1 MKERYNVAPWND
13 GKDAVCKAEDGK
25 YILYTDHLAEIR
37 EIVDTYD
44 LLIDQCDKKNSEL
57 EDERDGYRNGQQQ
70 VQDLLAKQIDNSLKL
85 AAENRRLREL
95 VDGATEVV
103 EISNF
108 TFPAQ
113 REWKAAWLKKAAKA
127 MKQDDWLK
135 ECQENDRLQAA
146 LSAAQG
152 EVERLRETL
161 DDIAHVGNY
170 EASQRAIDA
179 LKEAKGECHH
189 LTAYYNEEAD
199 NYYCSECHRG
209 MGIAYYNVAQALLKT
224 ERQKQEIQK
233 SPQTP

>member
-1 MKERYNVAPWND
+1 MGQLRILD
-13 GKDAVCKAEDGK
+13 QDAG
-25 YILYTDHLAEIR
+25 
-37 EIVDTYD
+37 D
-44 LLIDQCDKKNSEL
+44 LKVIWDSE
-57 EDERDGYRNGQQQ
+57 
-70 VQDLLAKQIDNSLKL
+70 K
-85 AAENRRLREL
+85 
-95 VDGATEVV
+95 
-103 EISNF
+103 
-108 TFPAQ
+108 
-113 REWKAAWLKKAAKA
+113 
-127 MKQDDWLK
+127 
-135 ECQENDRLQAA
+135 
-146 LSAAQG
+146 QG

>member
-1 MKERYNVAPWND
+1 MSIEEVEKQIRESAPLSDRLTDCKDRIGKMCAEGRPPKMSIPAQWNDDDLFICTTLSDAQAIEREKDEELAWMMNRNIDLERMWNASERY
-13 GKDAVCKAEDGK
+13 
-25 YILYTDHLAEIR
+25 
-37 EIVDTYD
+37 
-44 LLIDQCDKKNSEL
+44 
-57 EDERDGYRNGQQQ
+57 
-70 VQDLLAKQIDNSLKL
+70 AKHCVTTIK
-85 AAENRRLREL
+85 E
-95 VDGATEVV
+95 TE
-103 EISNF
+103 
-108 TFPAQ
+108 
-113 REWKAAWLKKAAKA
+113 
-127 MKQDDWLK
+127 
-135 ECQENDRLQAA
+135 AA
-146 LSAAQG
+146 LAAAQG

>member
-1 MKERYNVAPWND
+1 MIAPMTCEEIFNNFGKSARVVLYSDAEAVERERD
-13 GKDAVCKAEDGK
+13 ELKAEIADMKKHTWCAYCG
-25 YILYTDHLAEIR
+25 HEI
-37 EIVDTYD
+37 
-44 LLIDQCDKKNSEL
+44 LIDDDLATKISEHIMTCEKHPL
-57 EDERDGYRNGQQQ
+57 HIA
-70 VQDLLAKQIDNSLKL
+70 L
-85 AAENRRLREL
+85 
-95 VDGATEVV
+95 
-103 EISNF
+103 
-108 TFPAQ
+108 
-113 REWKAAWLKKAAKA
+113 
-127 MKQDDWLK
+127 
-135 ECQENDRLQAA
+135 AA